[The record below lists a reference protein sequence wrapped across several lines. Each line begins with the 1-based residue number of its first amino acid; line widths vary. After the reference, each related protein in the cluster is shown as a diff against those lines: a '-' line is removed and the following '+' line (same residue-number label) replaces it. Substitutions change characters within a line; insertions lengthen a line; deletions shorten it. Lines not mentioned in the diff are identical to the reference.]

1 MNKIDYALG
10 VLDRLTVGHLNGK
23 PYVMLEDVEWVIR
36 NGGVF
41 DDEKE
46 SGIVFDEEKENDIK
60 NIIDVR
66 PATSPEYYDK
76 CGARDYQEY
85 FIKGTNMKLGF
96 KYTNKLNQK
105 EYCCITTE
113 SYDDQEW
120 FGSEENLFK
129 HFEWLLTNTEITW
142 RYYE

>member
-1 MNKIDYALG
+1 MTKIDYALG
-10 VLDRLTVGHLNGK
+10 VLDRLTAGHLNSK

-46 SGIVFDEEKENDIK
+46 SGIK

-66 PATSPEYYDK
+66 PATWPEYYDE

-96 KYTNKLNQK
+96 KYTNKQKQK
-105 EYCCITTE
+105 EYCCIITE
-113 SYDDQEW
+113 SRDDQEW
-120 FGSEENLFK
+120 FDSEENLLK
-129 HFEWLLTNTEITW
+129 HFEWLLTNKELTW
-142 RYYE
+142 RYCD